1 MWSTPSLRQP
11 YCGIAASFDPKTN
24 VTYGWLRFFGK
35 GYPNSISELLS
46 CLKEAAPSMLHPLL
60 PLTLIADH
68 DIAFRG
74 WDIASFY
81 DELRIKSQSLFVTG
95 TWESNA
101 PLVKNLL
108 QLPLPTILG
117 GLLNDNVK
125 SIACR
130 EVADSHAYAL
140 PLIRKAINETRKC
153 VATLSISSSR
163 QLRYE
168 EISTQLEQKIDS
180 MEVGLK
186 SSEPRL
192 QAIQKLV
199 DMMLSAVGKLLNFP
213 NFWLM

>member
-1 MWSTPSLRQP
+1 MWSTPGLRQP
-11 YCGIAASFDPKTN
+11 YWGIAASFDPKTN
-24 VTYGWLRFFGK
+24 VTYGWLRYFGR

-60 PLTLIADH
+60 LLTLVADH
-68 DIAFRG
+68 DIALRG

-81 DELRIKSQSLFVTG
+81 DALRIKSQSFFVTG
-95 TWESNA
+95 TWQSNE

-108 QLPLPTILG
+108 ELPLPTILG
-117 GLLNDNVK
+117 SLLNDNVK

-130 EVADSHAYAL
+130 EAADSYANAL
-140 PLIRKAINETRKC
+140 PLIRNAVNETRKC

-163 QLRYE
+163 HLRYE

-192 QAIQKLV
+192 QANQKLV

-213 NFWLM
+213 DFWLM